1 MTIRRLVRGFAA
13 AALAIGTMLPATAF
27 AQNFQNEGT
36 VNDGDA
42 NGTFSSTAS
51 DGDNIDLFNT
61 EYFESQPDQ
70 TNELINS
77 SVDNDNDDVD
87 FDFNFDDDFDIIAA
101 SDVDTDL
108 DIDIDD

>member
-77 SVDNDNDDVD
+77 SVENENDDID
-87 FDFNFDDDFDIIAA
+87 FDFDDDFDIITT
-101 SDVDTDL
+101 SDVDQ
-108 DIDIDD
+108 DIDVD